1 MTRPRSSRSSVPTA
15 RNLGLTHPKAQEDLQ
30 QLGWVDAK
38 HAEQMWILAA
48 TGDPDLA
55 LNNLI
60 RLVEAL
66 GDEASEL
73 LDRIAESR
81 TFAVRLLGLFGAS
94 SMLVDHI
101 VAHPQEWKQ
110 LESGMPTSQ
119 EMMQLMLD
127 SVEATRVEGAGERV
141 FRAAVTGSQADD
153 AMRLAYR
160 TILARIAAVDVAV
173 SYTHLRA
180 HET

>member
-1 MTRPRSSRSSVPTA
+1 MTRPRSSRSSVPNA
-15 RNLGLTHPKAQEDLQ
+15 RSLGLTHPKAQEDLQ
-30 QLGWVDAK
+30 RLGWVDTQ
-38 HAEQMWILAA
+38 HAEQMWTLAA

-66 GDEASEL
+66 GDGASEL

-94 SMLVDHI
+94 SMLGDHI

-160 TILARIAAVDVAV
+160 TILARIAAVDL
-173 SYTHLRA
+173 SLIHI
-180 HET
+180 